1 MDLFNLIFISCMLL
15 TPMFFMQF
23 YKPREGDEVD
33 RARVRK
39 LGRRLNLATT
49 LALVSF
55 LTLFM
60 IHFEGSTG
68 TWEDHPRLVGFADVA
83 YKLAWL
89 AFFPLW
95 FGLGMPLMMA
105 CRPEARSAFV
115 DSRGQTRQARSAS
128 LTPRGTSSNTP
139 DHVHSWMLALWFVG
153 AALTVFFAWSRHAEL
168 VASNP
173 QYWLTAALGL
183 PLALSIPALHP
194 SVRRSLALEPEP
206 LDISAASDLD
216 QAYASL
222 RSAKARGLL
231 ALELIMELLL
241 LTTSVLSVSVHMDGS
256 VTGIAGAV
264 VGITVGLAGAI
275 FGTVMSNRRM
285 HIQRM
290 LNDLAES

>member
-1 MDLFNLIFISCMLL
+1 MDLFNLIFTSCMLL
-15 TPMFFMQF
+15 TPVLFMQF
-23 YKPREGDEVD
+23 YKPREGGEVD
-33 RARVRK
+33 RVRVRK
-39 LGRRLNLATT
+39 LGRRLHFATA

-68 TWEDHPRLVGFADVA
+68 KWEDHPRFVGFADVT
-83 YKLAWL
+83 YKLVWL

-95 FGLGMPLMMA
+95 FGLAMPLMMA

-115 DSRGQTRQARSAS
+115 DGHGQTRQARSAS
-128 LTPRGTSSNTP
+128 LTPRDASSNTP
-139 DHVHSWMLALWFVG
+139 DHVHYWMLALWLVG
-153 AALTVFFAWSRHAEL
+153 AALTALFAWSRHAEL
-168 VASNP
+168 VANNP

-194 SVRRSLALEPEP
+194 SLRRSLALEPEP
-206 LDISAASDLD
+206 LDLSAASDLE

-222 RSAKARGLL
+222 RSAMARGLL
-231 ALELIMELLL
+231 ALELTMELLL

-256 VTGIAGAV
+256 VAGIAAGV
-264 VGITVGLAGAI
+264 VGGTVGLAGAI

-285 HIQRM
+285 RIQRM
-290 LNDLAES
+290 LNEQADS